1 MNKFNSQVVNTLLI
15 VISGGLLLFLIAMEE
30 KDRVYLLILG
40 IVLLMFGLYRATN
53 HWVYTEENK
62 NKGENSFEENNKI
75 DKKEKNDKTR
85 R

>member
-1 MNKFNSQVVNTLLI
+1 MKKLNSQVVNTLLI
-15 VISGGLLLFLIAMEE
+15 VIGGGLLIFLIAMEE

-62 NKGENSFEENNKI
+62 DKDENSVAENNKI
-75 DKKEKNDKTR
+75 DKKKKNNETR
-85 R
+85 